1 MTMTPRM
8 VLAMPRWAGGC
19 LAVLL
24 HVDAAKA
31 GVDVCASDRC
41 YSDDRRTC
49 GESADQMEKIS
60 GLIQSAVESVK
71 NA

>member
-1 MTMTPRM
+1 M
-8 VLAMPRWAGGC
+8 VLAMTRWVGGC

-24 HVDAAKA
+24 HVDAARA
-31 GVDVCASDRC
+31 GVNVCASDGC

-49 GESADQMEKIS
+49 GESADQMEKIP
-60 GLIQSAVESVK
+60 GLIQSTVESVE